1 MTKDGV
7 KKRIEVLKKEIEKY
21 RYAYHVLNQSLISD
35 EALDSL
41 KKELFDLEQ
50 QYPQLITF
58 DSPTQRVGG
67 EPLKFFKKIR
77 HEVAMISLNDAFS
90 EKDMKDWYERIRK
103 LINPERSRRI
113 EFYCEPKFDGLAI
126 SLEYEKGVL
135 KVGSTRGDGKI
146 GEDVTQNLKTIESIP
161 LRLRNKNLSRSACL
175 RRQARQNLFSPC
187 PSGRRGFARNKNFA
201 IKDLPKK
208 IEVRGEVLLT
218 KKEFQKI
225 NQEQIKKGLLPYAN
239 PRNVAAGSIR
249 QLDPKITASRHLVF
263 YAYELIT
270 AFGEKTHEE
279 KHLILQALGFKTHLD
294 NKRAESLEEIF
305 QIHKSIQLQRE
316 KLPYE
321 IDGVVVIVN
330 NNKLFEQLGTV
341 GKAPRG
347 AIAYK
352 FSPKEATTIIEDII
366 IQVGR
371 TGVLTPVAILK
382 PVVVGGVTITRST
395 LHNKEQIKRLGLK
408 IGDTV
413 IVSRAGDV
421 IPQVIKVL
429 PHLRTGKEKT
439 FSLPKNCP
447 ICHTKVVEDQGGIIV
462 RCPNKKCSARSQER
476 LYHFVGKGGFGMK
489 GIGPKIINRL
499 LDEGLIQDA
508 SDLFD
513 LEEGDIAVLER
524 YGEKSSQNIIKAISS
539 NQNILLNRFLYSLS
553 ILHLGEENAIILAQ
567 YLQRKSK
574 ALGEGL
580 QIKDLIKLSSFIKLE
595 ELRQI
600 PSFGPKISEAI
611 VDWFQD
617 KNNLNFLKKLA
628 SKGIKILPVFLETKG
643 KLKNLTFVFTGVLK
657 SMSREKAKAKIISLG
672 GIVNESVSSK
682 TDYVVAGE
690 NPGSKYD
697 RAKKLGVKI
706 ITEKEFLK
714 MI

>member
-135 KVGSTRGDGKI
+135 KVGSTRGDGKV
-146 GEDVTQNLKTIESIP
+146 GEDITQNLKTIESIP
-161 LRLRNKNLSRSACL
+161 LCL
-175 RRQARQNLFSPC
+175 RGKKFVIKDFPV
-187 PSGRRGFARNKNFA
+187 KNF
-201 IKDLPKK
+201 PKK

-225 NQEQIKKGLLPYAN
+225 NQEQTRKGLAVYAN

-263 YAYELIT
+263 YAYDLISD
-270 AFGEKTHEE
+270 FGEKTHEE
-279 KHLILQALGFKTHLD
+279 KHLILKNLGFKTHLD
-294 NKRAESLEEIF
+294 NKKVNGLETVY
-305 QIHKSIQLQRE
+305 QIHERIRQQRE
-316 KLPYE
+316 KLAYE

-330 NNKLFEQLGTV
+330 DNKLFESLGTV

-352 FSPKEATTIIEDII
+352 FPPKEATTTVEDII
-366 IQVGR
+366 VQVGR

-382 PVVVGGVTITRST
+382 PVGVSGVTISRST
-395 LHNKEQIKRLGLK
+395 LHNKEEIKRLGLK

-413 IVSRAGDV
+413 IVNRAGDV

-429 PHLRTGKEKT
+429 PHLRTGKEKIFFMPT
-439 FSLPKNCP
+439 NCP
-447 ICHTKVVEDQGGIIV
+447 ICHTKTVEDKGGIIV
-462 RCPNKKCSARSQER
+462 RCPNKKCPARSQER
-476 LYHFVGKGGFGMK
+476 LYHFVGKGGLEMK
-489 GIGPKIINRL
+489 GLGPKIINRL

-513 LEEGDIAVLER
+513 LKEGDIAVLER
-524 YGEKSSQNIIKAISS
+524 YGEKSSQNIIKTIKAHKK
-539 NQNILLNRFLYSLS
+539 ILLNRFLYSLS
-553 ILHLGEENAIILAQ
+553 IFHLGEENALILAR
-567 YLQRKSK
+567 YLQKKFHSIMSLRGTRDSSLSLRTGS
-574 ALGEGL
+574 AISV
-580 QIKDLIKLSSFIKLE
+580 QNLIKIGSGLRLE
-595 ELRQI
+595 ELMQI
-600 PSFGPKISEAI
+600 ASFGPIISESI
-611 VDWFQD
+611 VNWFQD
-617 KNNLNFLKKLA
+617 QNNLNFLKKLNR
-628 SKGIKILPVFLETKG
+628 KGIIILPVAFEATG
-643 KLKNLTFVFTGVLK
+643 KLKDLTFIFTGVLK
-657 SMSREKAKAKIISLG
+657 SMSREEAKAEVIKRGGKITESISA
-672 GIVNESVSSK
+672 K
-682 TDYVVAGE
+682 TNYVVAGE
-690 NPGSKYD
+690 NPGSKYE
-697 RAKKLGVKI
+697 RAKALGVKI
-706 ITEKEFLK
+706 IDEKEFLSLLSQ
-714 MI
+714 

>member
-1 MTKDGV
+1 MTKEEA

-21 RYAYHVLNQSLISD
+21 RYAYHVLDQSLISD
-35 EALDSL
+35 EASDSL

-50 QYPQLITF
+50 QYPELITP

-67 EPLKFFKKIR
+67 EPLKFFKKVK
-77 HEVAMISLNDAFS
+77 HEVLMISFNDAFS
-90 EKDMKDWYERIRK
+90 EEDIKEWYERIKK
-103 LINPERSRRI
+103 LVPAGTKID
-113 EFYCEPKFDGLAI
+113 FYCEHKFDGLAV
-126 SLEYEKGVL
+126 SLEYENGIFYA
-135 KVGSTRGDGKI
+135 GSTRGDGKI

-161 LRLRNKNLSRSACL
+161 LRLHNKN
-175 RRQARQNLFSPC
+175 N
-187 PSGRRGFARNKNFA
+187 
-201 IKDLPKK
+201 

-225 NQEQIKKGLLPYAN
+225 NQEQIKKELPPYAN

-321 IDGVVVIVN
+321 IDGMVVIVN

-366 IQVGR
+366 VQVGR
-371 TGVLTPVAILK
+371 TGVFTPVAILK
-382 PVVVGGVTITRST
+382 PIKVSGVTISRST

-462 RCPNKKCSARSQER
+462 RCPNKKCPARSQER
-476 LYHFVGKGGFGMK
+476 LYHFVGKGGFEMK
-489 GIGPKIINRL
+489 GIGPKIINRF

-524 YGEKSSQNIIKAISS
+524 YGEKSSQNIIKAINISK
-539 NQNILLNRFLYSLS
+539 NILFNRFLYGLS

-574 ALGEGL
+574 VLEEGL

-628 SKGIKILPVFLETKG
+628 IKGIKILPVFLETKG
-643 KLKNLTFVFTGVLK
+643 KLKNLTFIFTGILK
-657 SMSREKAKAKIISLG
+657 SMSREKAKAKIISLSG
-672 GIVNESVSSK
+672 TVNESVSSK
-682 TDYVVAGE
+682 TNYVVAGE
-690 NPGSKYD
+690 NPGSKYN

-706 ITEKEFLK
+706 INEREFLK
-714 MI
+714 MLK